1 MDEFAGKVAL
11 VTGGASGIG
20 RALSERFVREGM
32 KVVIADVEQ
41 GALDSLVAE
50 LRSAGGDVLGVATDV
65 SREDSVRGLAE
76 RALRVYGKV
85 HLLCNNT
92 GVLGGRPG
100 PIWESTINDWQ
111 WILGVNVWGV
121 IHGLRTFLPIML
133 AQEEEGWVVNT
144 ASMGGLVLGSSP
156 YGVSKHAVVAISES
170 LYSGLKVRNANVGC
184 SVLCPI
190 FIKTRIAQA
199 SRNRPAELL
208 DAPPASSPGTT
219 RERGPLAG
227 RLENGQPPSD
237 MADAVMAGLRAEQ
250 FYIFPGNEV
259 DAIVRERMEH
269 ILARTNPDPEPFR
282 LLQ

>member
-1 MDEFAGKVAL
+1 MHDFAGKVAV

-32 KVVIADVEQ
+32 KVVIADIEQ
-41 GALDSLVAE
+41 SALESLVAE
-50 LRSAGGDVLGVATDV
+50 LRLAGGNVLGVPTDV
-65 SREDSVRGLAE
+65 SREDSVQALADH
-76 RALRVYGKV
+76 ALRAYGKV
-85 HLLCNNT
+85 HLVCNNA

-100 PIWESTINDWQ
+100 PIWESTIKDWQ
-111 WILGVNVWGV
+111 WIFGVNVWGV
-121 IHGLRTFLPIML
+121 IHGLRTFLPLML
-133 AQEEEGWVVNT
+133 AQAEGGWVVNT
-144 ASMGGLVLGSSP
+144 ASMGGLVPGSSP

-170 LYSGLKVRNANVGC
+170 LYSGLKLRNANVGC

-190 FIKTRIAQA
+190 FIKTRITEAG
-199 SRNRPAELL
+199 RNRPAALR
-208 DAPPASSPGTT
+208 DAPVSSPPAQA
-219 RERGPLAG
+219 RGPLAG
-227 RLENGQPPSD
+227 RLENGQPASD

-269 ILARTNPDPEPFR
+269 ILARTNPDPQPFR